1 MKSKIIIFKTL
12 LLIGLALSSSCEQ
25 DLGDNFA
32 QTELTEATFFKT
44 SNDFKLYSNNYY
56 GSLPAHGLWGR
67 EDWSDLTTSVNG
79 NVISRGEHVTG
90 FNSGVWD
97 NSYALI
103 RSTSTLIEKIEE
115 ADSELRSSI
124 GQYKGESHFFR
135 GMAYFNLLR
144 QFGGVP
150 LIDHTLSIDSQE
162 LNAPRNSREEIV
174 AFIISELKLAT
185 DHLLLKD
192 ELGGDDNGRVTKGAA
207 FAFLS
212 RVALFEG
219 TWQKYHGG
227 SDSQRLLQEAITASE
242 QVMNDTYELFD
253 RRDVLGDDNY
263 KYLFTLDKK
272 QANPANLTKSDNN
285 EFILSARRDLDEKPH
300 NSRPDPV
307 NGLNPTK
314 KLVDMFLCTDGL
326 PVESSPLFKGKSKI
340 DSEYE
345 NRDSRMLMSV
355 PLTVYYNSQQA
366 AWTRNWSDLNDPTRG
381 TLNLVEIP
389 GRTATGYITLK
400 FMLENEQPNGSDYPV
415 IRLAEV
421 LLNFAE
427 ATYEL
432 NGSISDGDLD
442 KSVNQLRERVGLPSL
457 TNAFVAENGLNML
470 NEIRRERAVELFAE
484 GFRYDDLRRW
494 KTAETELPKPMLG
507 IKYGGTEW
515 ETHENW
521 ASLTPNLDAEGFIIV
536 DPASNR
542 RFDPKKHYL
551 FPLPLRQ
558 LQLNDELEQN
568 PGW

>member
-1 MKSKIIIFKTL
+1 MKHITKLGSILVLLTL
-12 LLIGLALSSSCEQ
+12 SVFWSCEQ
-25 DLGDNFA
+25 NLDDNFA
-32 QTELTEATFFKT
+32 ETELSEATFFKT
-44 SNDFKLYSNNYY
+44 ATDFKLFANNYY
-56 GSLPAHGLWGR
+56 GYLPAHGTWSR
-67 EDWSDLTTSVNG
+67 DDWSDLTTSVNG
-79 NVISRGEHVTG
+79 NAVSRGDYTTN
-90 FNSGVWD
+90 FTSDVWD

-103 RSTSTLIEKIEE
+103 RKTCTLIEKVENAE
-115 ADSELRSSI
+115 SELQSKI
-124 GQYKGESHFFR
+124 LQYKGESHFFR
-135 GMAYFNLLR
+135 AMAYFNLLR

-150 LIDHTLSIDSQE
+150 LIDKPLGIDSEE
-162 LNAPRNSREEIV
+162 LQAPRNTRDEIIN
-174 AFIISELKLAT
+174 FIISDLKMAAT
-185 DHLLLKD
+185 NLQSFETLSTED
-192 ELGGDDNGRVTKGAA
+192 EGRITMGAA
-207 FAFLS
+207 NAYLS

-227 SDSQRLLQEAITASE
+227 DNANSLLQEAVSAANMVMSE
-242 QVMNDTYELFD
+242 AYELFD

-272 QANPANLTKSDNN
+272 QSNPANITKVGNR
-285 EFILSARRDLDEKPH
+285 EFILVARRDVDELPH

-314 KLVDMFLCTDGL
+314 TLADMYLCTDGL
-326 PVESSPLFKGKSKI
+326 PIDKSGRYEGKGQI

-345 NRDSRMLMSV
+345 NRDPRMLMSR

-366 AWTRNWSDLNDPTRG
+366 AWTRNWNDLDDPTRG

-400 FMLENEQPNGSDYPV
+400 FMLENETPNGTDYPV
-415 IRLAEV
+415 IRFAEV

-427 ATYEL
+427 ASFEL
-432 NGSISDGDLD
+432 NGSISDNDLNR
-442 KSVNQLRERVGLPSL
+442 SINRLRERVGLPAL
-457 TNAFVAENGLNML
+457 TNAFVSMNNLEML
-470 NEIRRERAVELFAE
+470 EEIRRERTVELFAE

-494 KTAETELPKPMLG
+494 KTAESELPKAMLG

-521 ASLTPNLDAEGFIIV
+521 SSLTPSLTPDGYIIV

-558 LQLNDELEQN
+558 LQLNSNLEQN